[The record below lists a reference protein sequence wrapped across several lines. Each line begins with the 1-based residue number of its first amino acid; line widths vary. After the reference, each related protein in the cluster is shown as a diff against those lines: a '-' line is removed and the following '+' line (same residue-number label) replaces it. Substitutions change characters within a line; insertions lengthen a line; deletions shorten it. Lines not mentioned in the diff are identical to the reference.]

1 MTVFKEIFSGDLF
14 KKGMVINNTPFLVY
28 VTFLMV
34 LYVAYGYHVDGVV
47 LEISKKSKSGEKLY
61 SELQSALELYDKESL
76 QSKVVKETEK
86 WGLYESV
93 DPPLI
98 IHNKNCLLYT
108 SPSPRDRTRSRMPSS
123 A

>member
-47 LEISKKSKSGEKLY
+47 LEISKKSKTGEKLY
-61 SELQSALELYDKESL
+61 SELQSVLELYDKESL
-76 QSKVVKETEK
+76 QSKVVEETEK
-86 WGLYESV
+86 WGLLESV
-93 DPPLI
+93 DPPLV
-98 IHNKNCLLYT
+98 IHYKN
-108 SPSPRDRTRSRMPSS
+108 SKK
-123 A
+123 

>member
-47 LEISKKSKSGEKLY
+47 LEISKKSKTREKLY

-98 IHNKNCLLYT
+98 IHNKN
-108 SPSPRDRTRSRMPSS
+108 SDK
-123 A
+123 

>member
-1 MTVFKEIFSGDLF
+1 MKSKSQKRKIKKCKKNKMTIFKEIFSGDLF

-47 LEISKKSKSGEKLY
+47 LEISKKSKTGERLY

-98 IHNKNCLLYT
+98 IHNKN
-108 SPSPRDRTRSRMPSS
+108 SDK
-123 A
+123 